1 MAIDFNDPQT
11 LKEFV
16 YDFFT
21 TFSDITDDEDEENSQ
36 PTNVSAQVFQERLNI
51 CYQCEHFSAIDV
63 TCGICGFKLGN
74 KVDEVYEK
82 CPLEEP
88 KWGYDMEGWNRNYFA
103 RTLYEMDDRWKE
115 ELTEFIEPHLDYI
128 NQLKENAETDED

>member
-63 TCGICGFKLGN
+63 TCGICGCKLGN

-115 ELTEFIEPHLDYI
+115 ELTEFNETHLDYI
-128 NQLKENAETDED
+128 NQLKENAEPDED

>member
-51 CYQCEHFSAIDV
+51 CYQC
-63 TCGICGFKLGN
+63 
-74 KVDEVYEK
+74 
-82 CPLEEP
+82 
-88 KWGYDMEGWNRNYFA
+88 
-103 RTLYEMDDRWKE
+103 
-115 ELTEFIEPHLDYI
+115 
-128 NQLKENAETDED
+128 